1 MKVANSAQEQAQLWK
16 TIDVFSIIET
26 EPQDRGLNLQTSKKK
41 LTKSEYLKREK
52 VVNIEDKSRKDL
64 VRSFKD
70 VFKNL
75 KKKIANLH
83 KTHGAEPEYII
94 IVKNNMQGSGGKNPS
109 PTGGL
114 YMVYGEGK
122 MFKEF
127 MRNGIKFDER
137 FVLMANE
144 YDMETK
150 SNDIDQDQQ
159 S

>member
-16 TIDVFSIIET
+16 TSDASSIIET

-94 IVKNNMQGSGGKNPS
+94 IVKNLPFCL
-109 PTGGL
+109 PP
-114 YMVYGEGK
+114 
-122 MFKEF
+122 FC
-127 MRNGIKFDER
+127 
-137 FVLMANE
+137 
-144 YDMETK
+144 
-150 SNDIDQDQQ
+150 
-159 S
+159 